1 MFYTSD
7 MSYGLHWE
15 WRGFGRLDS
24 TARDRIERLTPIG
37 VASSVVD
44 RYVWCPGLAINVK
57 LRQWSGGQSFKLKRL
72 LRRCQSHD
80 VELWEER
87 PEEDYV
93 MPLSPESLQSV
104 LTELHWDHVQVS
116 QPVDRGSLEE
126 LLAHAAPGVQ
136 LVSVAKRRRAFT
148 TAVGETPVRVELADI
163 TEPEALTSIGI
174 EDQLGL
180 DEESSKEVYEWGR
193 DAVRAVRDDL
203 GVRLESRSYLDALA
217 YWVRGARLVSD
228 R

>member
-1 MFYTSD
+1 

-24 TARDRIERLTPIG
+24 AVRNRIERLRPFSA
-37 VASSVVD
+37 ASSVVD

-57 LRQWSGGQSFKLKRL
+57 LREWPGGQSFKLKRL
-72 LRRCQSHD
+72 LRRDEALD

-87 PEEDYV
+87 PEEDYL
-93 MPLSPESLQSV
+93 MPLSPESLQAV
-104 LTELHWDHVQVS
+104 LAELHWDHIQANR
-116 QPVDRGSLEE
+116 PVDRGSLED
-126 LLAHAAPGVQ
+126 LLTHAAPGVQ

-148 TAVGETPVRVELADI
+148 TAVGDTPVRVELADI
-163 TEPEALTSIGI
+163 TEPEALASIGI

-180 DEESSKEVYEWGR
+180 DEKSPRETYERGR

-203 GVRLESRSYLDALA
+203 GLSLESRRYLDALA
-217 YWVRGARLVSD
+217 FWAQGAKLVSG